1 MDVLNSTSV
10 LFLSSCTFPA
20 SRRVNGGRID
30 PQKQRGAKKENG
42 GRAPRSRY
50 SDRSPRHPTEMNR
63 RGDEIGCAVSS
74 SSVRER
80 LARAL
85 SLSHSLSR
93 EGLIKSRGG
102 GASCSFG
109 AAA

>member
-42 GRAPRSRY
+42 GKAPRSRY

-63 RGDEIGCAVSS
+63 RGDEIGCDVCSS
-74 SSVRER
+74 S
-80 LARAL
+80 ATRAL
-85 SLSHSLSR
+85 SLSLSLS
-93 EGLIKSRGG
+93 LSL
-102 GASCSFG
+102 
-109 AAA
+109 